1 LLILIFESR
10 IMLNSSL
17 KLFFISLKLHLE
29 NQNDQELALSPIT
42 KKLRLPMMTSI
53 GSKHKI
59 TLGSP

>member
-1 LLILIFESR
+1 
-10 IMLNSSL
+10 MLNSSL